1 MPMKMTSGHG
11 QGCLLNRSQRWKSE
25 SFRKR
30 KNSKNTIKRP
40 VISRKRCGFV
50 SGSVPGFAAGKNNWK
65 GKRQDF
71 LTRSGSFSDLC
82 RPGNHREECTDEQ
95 SHNRRSVISRRR
107 ILPVW
112 KEKRNGK
119 GGMFSIKL
127 KRKVRSAQ
135 ADGRSYAGAGCKRIL
150 RIKTK

>member
-71 LTRSGSFSDLC
+71 LIRSGYFSDLC
-82 RPGNHREECTDEQ
+82 RTKNHRKQHTDEQ
-95 SHNRRSVISRRR
+95 SHNRYPVISRRR
-107 ILPVW
+107 VPQIW
-112 KEKRNGK
+112 KEKRNRK
-119 GGMFSIKL
+119 GGMFSIKKE
-127 KRKVRSAQ
+127 KRGVCS
-135 ADGRSYAGAGCKRIL
+135 GRRGSAGAGCKRIL